1 VIFAAHA
8 CIFLHP
14 GKTGGTSIERLLD
27 GEVLDP
33 FVAHP
38 SRLFGWDAS
47 EGVYLQHA
55 TAEATRARVGTTVF
69 ERYYKLSVVRNPFS
83 RIVSVFHY
91 QHQRHM
97 RRFGS
102 FEGFVSALPAQL
114 EEPVARAGNHISP
127 QHLYTHLGDE
137 PICDHVAIFE
147 DLERSLEPAIS
158 DLGLHG
164 ARLGH
169 VASPYEP
176 GRRSVPDSFGSREVA
191 DVVRRSYARDFEIYG
206 YPLEVERWREP
217 ARVLASLLDIYRRGR
232 GRAGAPDSMRW
243 K

>member
-1 VIFAAHA
+1 
-8 CIFLHP
+8 
-14 GKTGGTSIERLLD
+14 
-27 GEVLDP
+27 
-33 FVAHP
+33 
-38 SRLFGWDAS
+38 
-47 EGVYLQHA
+47 
-55 TAEATRARVGTTVF
+55 
-69 ERYYKLSVVRNPFS
+69 
-83 RIVSVFHY
+83 
-91 QHQRHM
+91 
-97 RRFGS
+97 
-102 FEGFVSALPAQL
+102 
-114 EEPVARAGNHISP
+114 
-127 QHLYTHLGDE
+127 
-137 PICDHVAIFE
+137 VAICE